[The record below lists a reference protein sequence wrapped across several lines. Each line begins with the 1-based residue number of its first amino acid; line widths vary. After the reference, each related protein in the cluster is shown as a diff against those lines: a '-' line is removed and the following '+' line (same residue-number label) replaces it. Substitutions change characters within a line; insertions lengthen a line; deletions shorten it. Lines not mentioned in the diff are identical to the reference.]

1 MIKDSRSYETQIID
15 AVRSVNRA
23 LGGTYGTSSAIYRNE
38 FNQYEVQLIDAIKGI
53 ARTLSGSGLSLAG
66 GGSADLSGY
75 VTQKE
80 FQSLS
85 ARVTKLEAESFF
97 RLVDGNVTLK
107 SDYQNLWVPGWL
119 AAGGVGTG
127 GGGGAILLSQ
137 LEDVSI
143 DTTTL
148 ADGHVL
154 TWDASAGTAG
164 LWVNKPASGGGGGG
178 GTVTSITLTSGNG
191 ITVSNSGVAIT
202 TSGSRT
208 ISISSATLQKIE
220 HGEDAYGWG
229 NHANAGYATQTWV
242 QNQNY
247 LVSGSLYTL
256 RTAVSST
263 AANGTLLGVDAL
275 SNASSSAAGSD
286 TSRIAWDSANSAWHV
301 YGNLYADGWVA
312 AGGVGSGGGGGGG
325 ASNLYQLDDVS
336 LTSLSSNQFLYYDNG
351 YWKNTSLKTINNNSI
366 IGSGNITISSGGGGS
381 VTSVALSVPT
391 GLSVSGSPITSS
403 GTITISFASGYS
415 IPTDTK
421 QGQWDT
427 AYTLLTGSQAKN
439 KVFASPANA
448 SGAPSFRALV
458 FDDIPDLSS
467 KYVTLDTT
475 QTISGAKTFSTNP
488 VTIDSTSY
496 LSVNS
501 SSYIDIG
508 DARLEYD
515 SGSYAL
521 RITKRSGTSQT
532 IGLYADGFVAAGG
545 VAASAS
551 RNIVFT
557 DGNQSVDGEK
567 TFTGRTVFSGTN
579 LGDASYGIDA
589 QCDSKF
595 TNIYATGNAT
605 ISTRV
610 GIGGSPNNAYA
621 LYVTGSQYNSGGLTI
636 GGSATITSGL
646 GVGTAWTGGANK
658 LVVSGSAIAT
668 AWNTS
673 SDRRLKDD
681 IEDLSPEYAIGK
693 LMSLKPSV
701 WTWNSGLAQ
710 GKKASGFIAQD
721 VENIIPYMV
730 SGEEYKSMNYQM
742 LHAYEVSAIQSHER
756 RIAEL
761 ERENEMLKER
771 LNVVR

>member
-1 MIKDSRSYETQIID
+1 M
-15 AVRSVNRA
+15 
-23 LGGTYGTSSAIYRNE
+23 
-38 FNQYEVQLIDAIKGI
+38 
-53 ARTLSGSGLSLAG
+53 
-66 GGSADLSGY
+66 
-75 VTQKE
+75 
-80 FQSLS
+80 
-85 ARVTKLEAESFF
+85 
-97 RLVDGNVTLK
+97 NV
-107 SDYQNLWVPGWL
+107 
-119 AAGGVGTG
+119 
-127 GGGGAILLSQ
+127 
-137 LEDVSI
+137 
-143 DTTTL
+143 
-148 ADGHVL
+148 
-154 TWDASAGTAG
+154 
-164 LWVNKPASGGGGGG
+164 
-178 GTVTSITLTSGNG
+178 
-191 ITVSNSGVAIT
+191 
-202 TSGSRT
+202 
-208 ISISSATLQKIE
+208 
-220 HGEDAYGWG
+220 
-229 NHANAGYATQTWV
+229 
-242 QNQNY
+242 
-247 LVSGSLYTL
+247 
-256 RTAVSST
+256 
-263 AANGTLLGVDAL
+263 
-275 SNASSSAAGSD
+275 
-286 TSRIAWDSANSAWHV
+286 
-301 YGNLYADGWVA
+301 
-312 AGGVGSGGGGGGG
+312 
-325 ASNLYQLDDVS
+325 YQLDDLS
-336 LTSLSSNQFLYYDNG
+336 TSSLSSNQFLYYVKG

-366 IGSGNITISSGGGGS
+366 IGSGNITISGGGGGS
-381 VTSVALSVPT
+381 VTSVALAVPT

-427 AYTLLTGSQAKN
+427 AYTNNHTHSNKSVLDGISSTQVTNWDADHTLLTGSQTKN

-458 FDDIPDLSS
+458 FADIPDLSS

-475 QTISGAKTFSTNP
+475 QTISGAKTFSTSP

-501 SSYIDIG
+501 SSHIDIG

-567 TFTGRTVFSGTN
+567 TFTGRIVFSGSN

-658 LVVSGSAIAT
+658 LVVSGSALAT

-681 IEDLSPEYAIGK
+681 IEDLPSEYAIEK
-693 LMSLKPSV
+693 LMALRPSV

-710 GKKASGFIAQD
+710 GKRSSGFIAQD

-771 LNVVR
+771 LNAVR